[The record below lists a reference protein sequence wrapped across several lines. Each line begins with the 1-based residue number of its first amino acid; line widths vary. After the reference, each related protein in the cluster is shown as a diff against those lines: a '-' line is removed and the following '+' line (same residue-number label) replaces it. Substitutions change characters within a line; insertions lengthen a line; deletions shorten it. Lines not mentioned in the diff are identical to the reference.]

1 VCITNIEKSTHKLNI
16 CCFDFRKKH
25 ETSRRKKR
33 EEPDTTSDE
42 EEDRRKKKKKSSHKK
57 KKSKRK
63 HSRSSSSGSEEEEYT
78 SSASA
83 STGSSSSQE
92 SDSGVSESYRGA
104 MNKGK
109 KRSKADRIREDIDW
123 DLLNY
128 AWPIEDRPYHLRKK
142 KNVRGRDIDAL
153 VRLKKEVVGEEEKK
167 ELGDS
172 AFCRDAV
179 VKTTKYK
186 AAKDDGHTRLHPARS
201 ARQPLV
207 IPSKWFGKTVP
218 LKRTVIVRHFPL
230 DHYGAG
236 GQVSDKTLGKLH
248 NRAVDVPFEHF
259 CQNNNLGG
267 KEAELTLKQLE
278 QGAHNYSAVLH
289 ALWPQD
295 YSGLVLHRI
304 LAEARWGEATGL
316 DDK

>member
-1 VCITNIEKSTHKLNI
+1 MCITNIEKSTHKLNI

-78 SSASA
+78 SSAST

-92 SDSGVSESYRGA
+92 SDSG
-104 MNKGK
+104 GK
-109 KRSKADRIREDIDW
+109 KRSKADRIRDDIDW
-123 DLLNY
+123 DLLNC
-128 AWPIEDRPYHLRKK
+128 AWAIEDRPYHLQKK

-172 AFCRDAV
+172 AFCRDAI

-248 NRAVDVPFEHF
+248 NRAVDIPFEHF

-278 QGAHNYSAVLH
+278 QGVHNYSAVLH

-304 LAEARWGEATGL
+304 LTEARWGEATGL